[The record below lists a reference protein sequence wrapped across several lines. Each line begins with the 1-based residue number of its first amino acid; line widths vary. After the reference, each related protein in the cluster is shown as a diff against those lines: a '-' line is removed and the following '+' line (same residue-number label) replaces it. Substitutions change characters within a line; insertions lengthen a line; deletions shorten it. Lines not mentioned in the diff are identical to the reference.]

1 LKLSP
6 QHQSRLKLGDFRSG
20 LRARLAVGLA
30 CLALLLQAMLPIAH
44 VGLAGSRASE
54 IPSWVLAS
62 ICAVDPASSEDG
74 QTGGVKGSAVERL
87 SCPVCQAFQVGYEL
101 IPPNSVALR
110 REAVVVSI
118 GFLTLDLIER
128 ETLQRSP
135 AQARAPPQTI

>member
-44 VGLAGSRASE
+44 VGSAGSRASE
-54 IPSWVLAS
+54 IPRWILAS
-62 ICAVDPASSEDG
+62 ICAVDPAFSEDG
-74 QTGGVKGSAVERL
+74 HAGDGKSSAVERL
-87 SCPVCQAFQVGYEL
+87 SCPICQAFQVGNGL
-101 IPPNSVALR
+101 IPPDSITLHP
-110 REAVVVSI
+110 EAVVVSI